1 MHEIIKEVVVCVIYV
16 FLVLLLAY
24 TNRDPRSYS
33 LNLTYDNIFNKG
45 EFDRAVLGERQA
57 FDSVSSFMKYRYIHK
72 EAKHRTTVALLLVV
86 LYNFNFGCPVA
97 AFRFAIFGLSEIPF
111 GRFVPSA
118 PMSLSS

>member
-1 MHEIIKEVVVCVIYV
+1 MLLLERICRQKERQMHEIIKEVVVCVIYV

-57 FDSVSSFMKYRYIHK
+57 FDSVSSFMKYRYIH
-72 EAKHRTTVALLLVV
+72 EVVKHRTT
-86 LYNFNFGCPVA
+86 
-97 AFRFAIFGLSEIPF
+97 
-111 GRFVPSA
+111 
-118 PMSLSS
+118 